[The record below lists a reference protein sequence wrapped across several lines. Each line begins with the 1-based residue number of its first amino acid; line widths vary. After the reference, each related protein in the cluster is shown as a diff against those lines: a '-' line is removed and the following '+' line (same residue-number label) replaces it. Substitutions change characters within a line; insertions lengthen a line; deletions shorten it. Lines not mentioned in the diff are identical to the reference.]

1 MPSSHHLTSMERG
14 QIEALRNEGLGVRA
28 IARKLNRS
36 HSTVCRELRRNSS
49 RNGYTAQTGQQ
60 RYEQRRKACRPAK
73 KLRNR
78 HLWNHVIERITSR
91 WTPEQVANS
100 LPLEYPDDP
109 SMRISH
115 EAVYQAIYTDER
127 LHVLIHYL
135 PQARPKR
142 RKRGQG
148 KTRRGPSIP
157 NRVGIEQRPPQ
168 VQNRERYGDW
178 EGDTI
183 VGATQ
188 RGFVVSLVERESLKT
203 CLRKVQTKH
212 AQPVSQAIIDA
223 LEDFPESWLQTLTF
237 DNGTE
242 FAHHQ
247 QIAQVL
253 PVDIYFADPYA
264 SYQRGTNENTNGLVR
279 RYLPKGTDFANIT
292 QKQLDAI
299 ADELN
304 NRPRK
309 KLAYRTPNQ
318 VFQKLCALKRRGA
331 LRP

>member
-1 MPSSHHLTSMERG
+1 MPSSHLTPMERG
-14 QIEALRNEGLGVRA
+14 QIEALRNQGLGVRA
-28 IARKLNRS
+28 IGRALNRCHTCIS
-36 HSTVCRELRRNSS
+36 RELRRNSG
-49 RNGYTAQTGQQ
+49 RTGYAAQTGQQ

-73 KLRNR
+73 RLRNR
-78 HLWNHVIERITSR
+78 PLWDHLIERITSR

-115 EAVYQAIYTDER
+115 EAIYQAIYTDER
-127 LHVLIHYL
+127 LHVLIEYL

-148 KTRRGPSIP
+148 KSRRGPSIP
-157 NRVGIEQRPPQ
+157 NRVGIDQRPPQ

-188 RGFVVSLVERESLKT
+188 RGFVVSLVERESLQT

-212 AQPVSQAIIDA
+212 AQPVSRAVIDA
-223 LEDFPESWLQTLTF
+223 LEDFPESWLKTLTF

-247 QIAQVL
+247 EIALAL

-279 RYLPKGTDFANIT
+279 RYLPKGTNFANIT
-292 QKQLDAI
+292 QDQLDAI

>member
-1 MPSSHHLTSMERG
+1 
-14 QIEALRNEGLGVRA
+14 
-28 IARKLNRS
+28 
-36 HSTVCRELRRNSS
+36 
-49 RNGYTAQTGQQ
+49 
-60 RYEQRRKACRPAK
+60 
-73 KLRNR
+73 
-78 HLWNHVIERITSR
+78 
-91 WTPEQVANS
+91 
-100 LPLEYPDDP
+100 
-109 SMRISH
+109 MRISH
-115 EAVYQAIYTDER
+115 EAIYQAIYTDER
-127 LHVLIHYL
+127 LHFLIAYL

-148 KTRRGPSIP
+148 KSRRGPSIP

-178 EGDTI
+178 EADTI

-188 RGFVVSLVERESLKT
+188 RGFVVSLVERESLQT
-203 CLRKVQTKH
+203 RLRKVQTKH
-212 AQPVSQAIIDA
+212 AQPVALAVIDA
-223 LEDFPESWLQTLTF
+223 LQDFPESWLKTLTL

-242 FAHHQ
+242 FAQHEE
-247 QIAQVL
+247 IAQTL
-253 PVDIYFADPYA
+253 PIDIYFADPYA

-292 QKQLDAI
+292 QEQLDAI

>member
-1 MPSSHHLTSMERG
+1 MPSPHLTPMERG
-14 QIEALRNEGLGVRA
+14 QIEALRNQELGPRA
-28 IARKLNRS
+28 IARILNRP
-36 HSTVCRELRRNSS
+36 HSTVSRELRRNRD
-49 RNGYTAQTGQQ
+49 RNGYIASTAQH
-60 RYEQRRKACRPAK
+60 RYEKRRNACRPPK
-73 KLRNR
+73 KLTNR
-78 HLWNHVIERITSR
+78 RLWDHLIERITGL

-115 EAVYQAIYTDER
+115 ETIYQAIYRDER
-127 LHVLIHYL
+127 LHFLIGYL

-148 KTRRGPSIP
+148 KNRRGPSIP
-157 NRVGIEQRPPQ
+157 NRVGIDQRPPQ

-188 RGFVVSLVERESLKT
+188 QGFVVTLVERESLQT
-203 CLRKVQTKH
+203 RLRKVPTKH
-212 AQPVSQAIIDA
+212 AQPVTLAIIDA
-223 LEDFPESWLQTLTF
+223 LEEFPESWLRTLTF

-242 FAHHQ
+242 FEQHQ
-247 QIAQVL
+247 EIAQAL
-253 PVDIYFADPYA
+253 PINIYFADPYA
-264 SYQRGTNENTNGLVR
+264 SYQRGTNENTNGLIR
-279 RYLPKGTDFANIT
+279 RYLPKGTDFAHIT
-292 QKQLDAI
+292 QDQLDTI

-304 NRPRK
+304 NQPRK

-331 LRP
+331 FGP